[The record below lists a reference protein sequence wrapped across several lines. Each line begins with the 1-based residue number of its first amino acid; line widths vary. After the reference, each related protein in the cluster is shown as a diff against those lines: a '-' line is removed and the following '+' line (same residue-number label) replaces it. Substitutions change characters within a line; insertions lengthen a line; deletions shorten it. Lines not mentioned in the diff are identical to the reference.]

1 MPRGKTGKPAIDRAQ
16 KQDEILKLRLTGAS
30 YREIELA
37 TKIPRSTAQKMAE
50 DAVDAIKRE
59 TAEQVVSLE
68 LARLDRMLRG
78 IWTDAIDGDVK
89 SIDRALKIMERR
101 AKYLNLDA
109 AVAPD
114 TSGESRAALDALHAA
129 IIESASALAT
139 PDELHAITTEA
150 LDPEVADRGE
160 DEGDEE

>member
-1 MPRGKTGKPAIDRAQ
+1 MARGKTGKPAIDRAQ

-30 YREIELA
+30 YREIETL

-50 DAVDAIKRE
+50 DAVDDIKRE

-68 LARLDRMLRG
+68 LARLDRLLRG
-78 IWTDAIDGDVK
+78 VWTDAIDGDVK
-89 SIDRALKIMERR
+89 AIGSALKIMERR

-114 TSGESRAALDALHAA
+114 TSGEARAALDALHEA

-139 PDELHAITTEA
+139 PEELHAITTEA

-160 DEGDEE
+160 DEGGEE